1 MIPHHEGALAM
12 AKDALSK
19 GSNEEI
25 KSLARQI
32 VEAQEAEIAQMK
44 KWQESWK

>member
-1 MIPHHEGALAM
+1 MIPHHEGALTM
-12 AKDALSK
+12 AKDALVK

-44 KWQESWK
+44 QWQEAWK